1 MAPSGKSNVSK
12 VPVFKPQPE
21 IKPQILGKECQLLE
35 FSTWAKNFC
44 SYIKSPPFDLPEG
57 AINDNI
63 RVCMDSSWYVELE
76 EKGIKNNTTI
86 GELTTLLQKVAMAKF
101 PIHQRRVDVFECK
114 QKTDSKAFLRE
125 LTERVRM
132 ADWKTF
138 DDQAAICH
146 LFMNGCKSEE
156 AKKACY
162 KILTDNPGGDTKLL
176 MDKLGEIESF
186 PSGGKKEYAKIVKQD
201 DISSPEKT
209 CTDCRRKGHLKADCW
224 GKCAW
229 CGRYGHKTD
238 LCRDKVTETQ
248 KQTTKKAQDK
258 KNKKKEKGKKKV
270 KTQAKKIQQY
280 QQRIEDLRNE
290 LPESSDDEVDTSEE
304 SSDPD
309 DEPTSRVRKV
319 QSAKESRRES
329 RVLAYA
335 ENITDNEVIESI
347 KSAKIKKVQD
357 NSGSSHVN
365 AIISKDS
372 AFPSEKME
380 TLLSVMF

>member
-1 MAPSGKSNVSK
+1 MGSVVKLQNDIITNVCTSFYLQDTEIESEIAKAQDQLEKNQSTFTKFKQSNEFSKIRDRADVYIKFCKNRPTTSQVITSSAPNVNK

-21 IKPQILGKECQLLE
+21 LKPQILGKECQLLE
-35 FSTWAKNFC
+35 FSTWAKKFC
-44 SYIKSPPFDLPEG
+44 SNIKSSPFDLPEG

-63 RVCMDSSWYVELE
+63 RVCMDPSWYVELE
-76 EKGIKNNTTI
+76 ERGLDNNTTI
-86 GELTTLLQKVAMAKF
+86 GELTTLMQMVAMAKF

-132 ADWKTF
+132 VDWKAF

-162 KILTDNPGGDTKLL
+162 KILTENPAGDTKLL

-186 PSGGKKEYAKIVKQD
+186 PTDRKREHAKAVKQD
-201 DISSPEKT
+201 ETNPTEKI
-209 CTDCRRKGHLKADCW
+209 CTDCKRKCHLKVDCW
-224 GKCAW
+224 GRCAW

-270 KTQAKKIQQY
+270 LCV
-280 QQRIEDLRNE
+280 D
-290 LPESSDDEVDTSEE
+290 SS
-304 SSDPD
+304 
-309 DEPTSRVRKV
+309 
-319 QSAKESRRES
+319 A
-329 RVLAYA
+329 
-335 ENITDNEVIESI
+335 
-347 KSAKIKKVQD
+347 
-357 NSGSSHVN
+357 
-365 AIISKDS
+365 
-372 AFPSEKME
+372 
-380 TLLSVMF
+380 